1 MKKSVSKIV
10 LGIIA
15 STGIMGILFYF
26 FMFWNPLNIHE
37 PNSLQWIP
45 VLITLTSMY
54 VSGRINR
61 TTPLKWLP
69 LLFLPFVVFRLFHFA
84 WFPFILVL
92 ILTGVLVLIATRK
105 YPLFPYSPF
114 SWVAV
119 TGLFIYFLFTQPLIF
134 EREGFRQK
142 VNGDLVHATVVWD
155 FTGKEKKQLPEYT
168 LQTVN
173 GEAFNLSSIE
183 GQTYLVSFWATWC
196 APCIQTKPALEQLK
210 LDYADTPE
218 MGFIDVS
225 FDEDYAR
232 WKGYLEENQ
241 PSGQQL
247 ISENPAKTSRV
258 LGFAGIPTYLLVL
271 PDGTYKEYESF
282 EVVEK
287 AVRKTER

>member
-196 APCIQTKPALEQLK
+196 APWMQTKPALEQLK

-225 FDEDYAR
+225 FDEDHTR
-232 WKGYLEENQ
+232 WKRYLEKNQ
-241 PSGQQL
+241 PAGRQL
-247 ISENPAKTSRV
+247 ISENPAEVSRK
-258 LGFAGIPTYLLVL
+258 LGFAGIPTYLLDL